1 MFLARDLAAGEVFAF
16 LGPMNLNLLLSVLLM
31 LGMSSAQIVSNR
43 AVGAGSDNRPQS
55 GGARRL
61 LTWNEG
67 VEVIKVAWKNLSKFD
82 SEIDC
87 SHLVNQI
94 YELAGLHYDYATSN
108 QLYDGVDPF
117 ERVSSPQPA
126 DLIVWPGHV
135 GVVVNPQEHSFYSS
149 LNSGLKI
156 DSYDSPTWQARGQA
170 RFFRLVVR
178 NRDVPLSTGTDV
190 LSARAR
196 DDESDNT
203 ADTVANTPARERAPA
218 ILDSRPRPK
227 LVSRTSSDEIFLKWA
242 RPKKA
247 QAQTALLQAWNS
259 PSEDRQDKWQ
269 EASQVVI
276 VQTLKVERISL
287 NRSSGTL
294 LARIK
299 SAARL
304 TPDEIQIQPSTAAV
318 TFRLVRGQNG
328 WRVESPTGR
337 MYLAGD
343 AAVVAISEHLAT
355 IARESASRE
364 EQAEAAALLHS
375 LLR

>member
-1 MFLARDLAAGEVFAF
+1 MK
-16 LGPMNLNLLLSVLLM
+16 PNLLLSVLLI
-31 LGMSSAQIVSNR
+31 LGSSSAQVVSNR
-43 AVGAGSDNRPQS
+43 ATSAGSDTRPQS
-55 GGARRL
+55 EGARRL

-67 VEVIKVAWKNLSKFD
+67 VQVIKVAWKNLSKFD

-94 YELAGLHYDYATSN
+94 YELAGLHYDYAPSN
-108 QLYDGVDPF
+108 QLYDGVDAF

-178 NRDVPLSTGTDV
+178 NGDLPLSTTSEV
-190 LSARAR
+190 LSARAA
-196 DDESDNT
+196 DHEQDN
-203 ADTVANTPARERAPA
+203 APKDRAPT
-218 ILDSRPRPK
+218 ILDSRPKPK
-227 LVSRTSSDEIFLKWA
+227 LVSRTTSDEIFLKWA
-242 RPKKA
+242 RPKRA
-247 QAQTALLQAWNS
+247 QAQTALLQTWNS
-259 PSEDRQDKWQ
+259 PAEDRQDKWQ
-269 EASQVVI
+269 EASEVVI
-276 VQTLKVERISL
+276 VETVKVERISFHG
-287 NRSSGTL
+287 SSGTL

-299 SAARL
+299 TAARL
-304 TPDEIQIQPSTAAV
+304 TPEEMHIQPSTTAV
-318 TFRLVRGQNG
+318 NFRLVRGQNG
-328 WRVESPTGR
+328 WKVQDPRGR

-343 AAVVAISEHLAT
+343 AAVVAVSEHLAT

-364 EQAEAAALLHS
+364 EQAEIAALLHS

>member
-1 MFLARDLAAGEVFAF
+1 MSLARDLAAREVFAF
-16 LGPMNLNLLLSVLLM
+16 LGPMKPNLLLSVLLI
-31 LGMSSAQIVSNR
+31 LGTSSAQVVSNR
-43 AVGAGSDNRPQS
+43 AAGAGTDSRPQS
-55 GGARRL
+55 SGARRL
-61 LTWNEG
+61 LTWSEG
-67 VEVIKVAWKNLSKFD
+67 VQVIEVAWKNLSKFD

-94 YELAGLHYDYATSN
+94 YDLAGVHYDYATSN
-108 QLYDGVDPF
+108 QLYDGVDAF
-117 ERVSSPQPA
+117 ERVRTPQPA

-135 GVVVNPQEHSFYSS
+135 GLVVNPQEHSFYSS

-156 DSYDSPTWQARGQA
+156 DSYDAPVWQARGPA
-170 RFFRLVVR
+170 RFYRLVVQNADPTR
-178 NRDVPLSTGTDV
+178 STASEV
-190 LSARAR
+190 LNARAE
-196 DDESDNT
+196 DDGTSR
-203 ADTVANTPARERAPA
+203 ARNDQRAPET
-218 ILDSRPRPK
+218 LVSPKPR
-227 LVSRTSSDEIFLKWA
+227 LVSRITSDEIFLKWD

-247 QAQTALLQAWNS
+247 QAQTALLRAWGS

-269 EASQVVI
+269 ETSQVII
-276 VQTLKVERISL
+276 VETVKVERISL
-287 NRSSGTL
+287 SRSTGTL

-304 TPDEIQIQPSTAAV
+304 TPDEIQIHPSTAAV
-318 TFRLVRGQNG
+318 SFRLVRGQNG
-328 WRVESPTGR
+328 WKIENPSGR

-364 EQAEAAALLHS
+364 EQAETAALLHS

>member
-1 MFLARDLAAGEVFAF
+1 MK
-16 LGPMNLNLLLSVLLM
+16 PNLLLSVLLI
-31 LGMSSAQIVSNR
+31 LGTSSAQVVSNR
-43 AVGAGSDNRPQS
+43 AVGDGSDTRSQS
-55 GGARRL
+55 EAARRL
-61 LTWNEG
+61 LTWSEG
-67 VEVIKVAWKNLSKFD
+67 VQVINVAWKNLSKFD

-94 YELAGLHYDYATSN
+94 YEQAGLHYDYATSN
-108 QLYDGVDPF
+108 QLYDGVDAF
-117 ERVSSPQPA
+117 ERVRSPQPA

-135 GVVVNPQEHSFYSS
+135 GVIVNPQEHSFYSS

-156 DSYDSPTWQARGQA
+156 DSYDAPVWRARGPA
-170 RFFRLVVR
+170 RFFRLVVQNADPMR
-178 NRDVPLSTGTDV
+178 STTTEV
-190 LSARAR
+190 LTARAEN
-196 DDESDNT
+196 DGTNSAPNDHQ
-203 ADTVANTPARERAPA
+203 APA
-218 ILDSRPRPK
+218 TLVSTKPK
-227 LVSRTSSDEIFLKWA
+227 LVSKTTSDEIFLKWD
-242 RPKKA
+242 RPKKT
-247 QAQTALLQAWNS
+247 QVQTALLQAWNS

-276 VQTLKVERISL
+276 VETLKVERISL
-287 NRSSGTL
+287 SRSTGTL

-328 WRVESPTGR
+328 WKVENPIGR

-364 EQAEAAALLHS
+364 EQAETAALLHS